1 MRAFQLNAGSS
12 LTWTVVEDDI
22 RTTAGVSLA
31 DKSIF
36 TIGDV
41 MLGPLSNPREDDD
54 SNNSTRDEKNSR
66 R

>member
-1 MRAFQLNAGSS
+1 MKAFRINAGSS
-12 LTWTVVEDDI
+12 LAGMVVEDDE